1 MPRKIGGDHVGGGL
15 IKTAQRELPATI
27 RDRYRSSFKKDKSR
41 INDEFIAAT
50 GHDRPAWH
58 QPAGPTSAACSY
70 FGDTVPLTLARMG
83 QIEWFTAAGE
93 LLPARSRR
101 GILAGGGVPNY
112 LLVGGSR
119 CGVYVRPD
127 SRQAPPSLVTAKL
140 LCRQWLDV
148 ARPWLEDGRWNGSR
162 CRVAGRDIR

>member
-1 MPRKIGGDHVGGGL
+1 MGGGL
-15 IKTAQRELPATI
+15 IKTAQRELLTTI
-27 RDRYRSSFKKDKSR
+27 RDRYRSSFKKEKRR

-58 QPAGPTSAACSY
+58 RPAGPISAACSD

-83 QIEWFTAAGE
+83 QIEWFTVAGGVAGE

-101 GILAGGGVPNY
+101 GILAGDGVPNY

-119 CGVYVRPD
+119 YGVYVRPD
-127 SRQAPPSLVTAKL
+127 SRQTPPWLVTAKL
-140 LCRQWLDV
+140 LCRQRLDV
-148 ARPWLEDGRWNGSR
+148 VRP
-162 CRVAGRDIR
+162 